1 MDSDSKRQWLWFAGL
16 GLGGLAAVAAL
27 AYGIKILLRLI

>member
-1 MDSDSKRQWLWFAGL
+1 MDSARKRQWLWFVGL
-16 GLGGLAAVAAL
+16 GLGGLAAVVVL

>member
-1 MDSDSKRQWLWFAGL
+1 MDSARKRQWLWFAGL
-16 GLGGLAAVAAL
+16 AVGGLAAVTSL